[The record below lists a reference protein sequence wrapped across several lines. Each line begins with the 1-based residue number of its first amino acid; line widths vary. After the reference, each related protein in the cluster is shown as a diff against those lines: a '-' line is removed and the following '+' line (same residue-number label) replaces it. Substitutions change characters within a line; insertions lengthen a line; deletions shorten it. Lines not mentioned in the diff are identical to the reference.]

1 MKDFYET
8 LELEKIPLSNLKQ
21 DDRELLVS
29 MFKRFEE
36 GINYLSFKNQ
46 FLRPGSPIFSYAK
59 KLGKE
64 LEETSLY
71 RVGTDLSLRLGIGQG
86 YLVREQVVKRE
97 AMQKTPHKE
106 LTTGQVAKL
115 AGCTPQAVRKAI
127 LTWRLRARKVGKL
140 ALVSESDAVAFSKAI
155 RQYGDKRRH
164 RNGRREPAHT

>member
-46 FLRPGSPIFSYAK
+46 FLRPGTPIFSHAK
-59 KLGKE
+59 RLGQE
-64 LEETSLY
+64 PEETPLY
-71 RVGTDLSLRLGIGQG
+71 RVGMDLSLQLGIGQG
-86 YLVREQVVKRE
+86 YLAREEVVKRE

-106 LTTGQVAKL
+106 LTTGEVAKL

-140 ALVSESDAVAFSKAI
+140 ALIAEQDAIAFSHAI
-155 RQYGDKRRH
+155 RQYGDKRQR
-164 RNGRREPAHT
+164 RKGRRELVHA

>member
-29 MFKRFEE
+29 MFKHFEE

-46 FLRPGSPIFSYAK
+46 FLRPGASIFSYAK
-59 KLGKE
+59 RLGKE
-64 LEETSLY
+64 PEETPLY
-71 RVGTDLSLRLGIGQG
+71 RVGTDLSLQLGIGQG
-86 YLVREQVVKRE
+86 YLVREEVVKRE

-106 LTTGQVAKL
+106 LTTGEVAKL

-140 ALVSESDAVAFSKAI
+140 ALIAEQDAIAFSHAI
-155 RQYGDKRRH
+155 RQYGDKRQH
-164 RNGRREPAHT
+164 RKSRREPVHA